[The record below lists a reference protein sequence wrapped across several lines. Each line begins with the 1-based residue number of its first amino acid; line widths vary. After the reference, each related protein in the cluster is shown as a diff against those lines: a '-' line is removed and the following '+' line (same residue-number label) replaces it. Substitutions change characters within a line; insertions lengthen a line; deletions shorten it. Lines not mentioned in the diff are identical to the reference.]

1 MYCYGIKYL
10 VTLLVVDRMEQ
21 PREKMT
27 GSWSLV
33 LQTGELGF
41 VATCSLVAGSLAD
54 DHNCL
59 ADVPH
64 PVELDKHC
72 NCTLHSLLQAMC

>member
-10 VTLLVVDRMEQ
+10 VTLLVVDRTEQ

-33 LQTGELGF
+33 LQTGDVGF
-41 VATCSLVAGSLAD
+41 VAPSDSLVAN
-54 DHNCL
+54 DHNCV

-72 NCTLHSLLQAMC
+72 NCTLHSLL